1 MHAAGQDEQ
10 DAARAPE
17 ATTPVHSSTT
27 TEVPARAG
35 RRRGLGLWRVLL
47 ALMAVVLLGVLLA
60 STTGGGES
68 SGVCDE
74 TAGPVDVCDDGGQ
87 QPAK

>member
-1 MHAAGQDEQ
+1 M
-10 DAARAPE
+10 
-17 ATTPVHSSTT
+17 
-27 TEVPARAG
+27 
-35 RRRGLGLWRVLL
+35 WRVLL